1 MAIITTY
8 PLKDKPLSK
17 DDEIIISDAESNN
30 PNFKTKRTTVGFIS
44 DFVVSQGT
52 YVWDQDSVA
61 DTWVI
66 PHNLDKYPS
75 ATVVDS
81 GKNVNIGD
89 ITYDSKNQIT
99 IRFSAPFSG
108 EAYLN

>member
-17 DDEIIISDAESNN
+17 DDEIIISDAESSN
-30 PNFKTKRTTVGFIS
+30 PNFKTKRTTVEFIS
-44 DFVVSQGT
+44 DFVISLGT
-52 YVWDQDSVA
+52 FIFTQDTVA

-66 PHNLDKYPS
+66 IHNLDKYPS

-99 IRFSAPFSG
+99 IKFSAPFSG
-108 EAYLN
+108 EAFLN

>member
-1 MAIITTY
+1 MPIISSY
-8 PLKDKPLSK
+8 PLKQGPLDSK
-17 DDEIIISDAESNN
+17 DEIIISDAESND
-30 PNFKTKRTTVGFIS
+30 PKFKTKNTNLKAIS
-44 DFVVSQGT
+44 SFNNVTFDFRQG
-52 YVWDQDSVA
+52 VPSA
-61 DTWVI
+61 TWI
-66 PHNLDKYPS
+66 IQHNLNKYPS

>member
-1 MAIITTY
+1 MPIISSY
-8 PLKDKPLSK
+8 PLKQGPLDSK
-17 DDEIIISDAESNN
+17 DEIIISDAEASD
-30 PNFKTKRTTVGFIS
+30 PKFKTKNTNLKAIS
-44 DFVVSQGT
+44 SFNNVTFDFRQG
-52 YVWDQDSVA
+52 VPSA
-61 DTWVI
+61 TWI
-66 PHNLDKYPS
+66 IQHDLNKYPS

>member
-1 MAIITTY
+1 MPIISSY
-8 PLKDKPLSK
+8 PLKQGPLDSK
-17 DDEIIISDAESNN
+17 DEIIISDAESND
-30 PNFKTKRTTVGFIS
+30 PKFKTKNTNLKAIS
-44 DFVVSQGT
+44 SFNNVTFDFRQG
-52 YVWDQDSVA
+52 VPSA
-61 DTWVI
+61 TWI
-66 PHNLDKYPS
+66 IQHNLNKYPS

-108 EAYLN
+108 KAFLN

>member
-1 MAIITTY
+1 MPIISSY
-8 PLKDKPLSK
+8 PLKQGPLDSK
-17 DDEIIISDAESNN
+17 DEIIISDGEASD
-30 PNFKTKRTTVGFIS
+30 PKFKTKNTNLKAIS
-44 DFVVSQGT
+44 SFNNVTFDFRQG
-52 YVWDQDSVA
+52 VPSA
-61 DTWVI
+61 TWI
-66 PHNLDKYPS
+66 IQHNLNKYPS